1 MNKKYG
7 WIVLL
12 LLGATFL
19 LTACAGDASVSEKEP
34 AVTIKEIAGS
44 DFKRIEL
51 SQKASDRLGI
61 QTTGV
66 LQELV
71 IRQRLV
77 GGEVLGDSL
86 VLGSKDNGVIPVSG
100 ATGSGVVYVRV
111 RLNESDL
118 NKVDRSQ
125 AVHVLPLDIED
136 DDNDG
141 EDEDGLEAEE
151 IDGPDDDD
159 LGEVA
164 GEGALYYAIKA
175 SGNRILVAGQ
185 RVRVALSLTGSGSQS
200 RVVPY
205 AAVIYGLHGETWVYT
220 NPEPLVFVRVPIVID
235 YIEGDFAVLAEGPA
249 ADTLV
254 VTVGASELFGAE
266 SGVGGGH

>member
-1 MNKKYG
+1 MNKKSG
-7 WIVLL
+7 WMVLL
-12 LLGATFL
+12 LIGAAFL
-19 LTACAGDASVSEKEP
+19 LTACTADTSVGEKEH
-34 AVTIKEIAGS
+34 AVTIEEIAGS

-51 SQKASDRLGI
+51 SQKAFDRLGI
-61 QTTGV
+61 QTTRI
-66 LQELV
+66 LQESV

-86 VLGSKDNGVIPVSG
+86 VIGGMDNGVIPVSG
-100 ATGSGVVYVRV
+100 AISSGVVYVRV

-125 AVHVLPLDIED
+125 AVHVLPLDIEED
-136 DDNDG
+136 DDDG
-141 EDEDGLEAEE
+141 EDADGLEAEE
-151 IDGPDDDD
+151 VDGPDDDD
-159 LGEVA
+159 VDDIA
-164 GEGALYYAIKA
+164 GDGALYYAVKA
-175 SGNRILVAGQ
+175 SGNRTLVAGQ
-185 RVRVALSLTGSGSQS
+185 RVRVSLSLTGSSSQS

-235 YIEGDFAVLAEGPA
+235 YIEGEFAVLSEGP
-249 ADTLV
+249 DTDTRV
-254 VTVGASELFGAE
+254 VTVGVSELFGAE